1 MNKHSDDTVLTSAEV
16 KRLAFETGADLCGI
30 AHVGRFSGA
39 PEGFHPSDIFNA
51 TRSVIVIARR
61 IPAGVFESQSRIPY
75 TFADDIAMK
84 EIFRITYELTLK
96 LEDSGVTAVPVP
108 SEPYE
113 YWNSEKMEGRGLLSL
128 KHSAV
133 LAGLGVMGRN
143 KILTNNRFGNLLK
156 LGLVLTD
163 AVLESD
169 PIAEYSFCRD
179 SCNLCIKNC
188 PAGAISE
195 SGVDQKKCRMNS
207 ESTTVK
213 GNPVYTCWK
222 CRTICPFMKGIKYA

>member
-1 MNKHSDDTVLTSAEV
+1 MNKQFDESSLTSAEV
-16 KRLAFETGADLCGI
+16 KRLAAEIGADLCGI
-30 AHVGRFSGA
+30 AHVGRFSES
-39 PEGFHPSDIFNA
+39 PEGFHPSDIFKTA
-51 TRSVIVIARR
+51 KSVIVIARR

-75 TFADDIAMK
+75 TFADDIAMR

-96 LEDSGVTAVPVP
+96 LEDRSVTAVPVP

-113 YWNSEKMEGRGLLSL
+113 YWNSEKMEGRGILSL

-133 LAGLGVMGRN
+133 LAGLGVIGRN
-143 KILTNNRFGNLLK
+143 KLLTNNRFGNLLK

-169 PIAEYSFCRD
+169 PVAEYSFCRD

-188 PAGAISE
+188 PVGAISE

-207 ESTTVK
+207 EGVTVK
-213 GNPVYTCWK
+213 GSPVYTCWM

>member
-1 MNKHSDDTVLTSAEV
+1 MNTNLNSENLTSAEV
-16 KRLAFETGADLCGI
+16 KRLAASAGADLCGI
-30 AHVGRFSGA
+30 AHVGKFSEA
-39 PEGFHPSDIFNA
+39 PEGFHPSDIFKA
-51 TRSVIVIARR
+51 ARSVIVIARR

-75 TFADDIAMK
+75 TFADDIALR
-84 EIFRITYELTLK
+84 EIFRVTYELSLM
-96 LEDSGVTAVPVP
+96 LEDYGAKAVPVP

-113 YWNSEKMEGRGLLSL
+113 YWNSEKMEGRGILSL

-133 LAGLGVMGRN
+133 LAGLGVIGRN
-143 KILTNNRFGNLLK
+143 KLLTNNRFGNLLK

-169 PIAEYSFCRD
+169 PVAEYSFCLD
-179 SCNLCIKNC
+179 SCNLCVKNC

-207 ESTTVK
+207 EGATVK
-213 GNPVYTCWK
+213 GAPVYTCWR

>member
-1 MNKHSDDTVLTSAEV
+1 MNTNLNNGTLTSAEV
-16 KRLAFETGADLCGI
+16 KRLAYEAGADLCGI

-39 PEGFHPSDIFNA
+39 PEGFHPSDIFKG
-51 TRSVIVIARR
+51 TRSVIAIARR

-75 TFADDIAMK
+75 TFSDDVALR
-84 EIFRITYELTLK
+84 EVFRITYDLTLK
-96 LEDSGVTAVPVP
+96 LEDYGATGVPVP

-113 YWNSEKMEGRGLLSL
+113 YWDSEKMVGRGILSL
-128 KHSAV
+128 KHSAS

-143 KILTNNRFGNLLK
+143 NILTNNRFGNLLK

-163 AVLESD
+163 AVLDSD
-169 PIAEYSFCRD
+169 EIAEYSFCRD

-195 SGVDQKKCRMNS
+195 SGVEQKKCRLNS

-213 GNPVYTCWK
+213 GSPVYTCSK
-222 CRTICPFMKGIKYA
+222 CRTVCPFMKGIKYA